1 MLLGQLGCG
10 ASPNHR
16 ALSLT
21 ILWASVVWLVGFFGR
36 AMRLETSTESRATRA
51 SVSRGMPGLLSR
63 QRSMACSKGLPH
75 ARSGAFPR
83 LIVSLTVME
92 THPGAGNL

>member
-1 MLLGQLGCG
+1 MLLGLLGCG
-10 ASPNHR
+10 ASPNNR

-21 ILWASVVWLVGFFGR
+21 ILWASVVWLVDISGAPCDAKLRLGR
-36 AMRLETSTESRATRA
+36 GPRVR
-51 SVSRGMPGLLSR
+51 VSPAACRGLLSR
-63 QRSMACSKGLPH
+63 QAWPASEGLPH

-83 LIVSLTVME
+83 PILSLTVMK